1 MELMSVE
8 LVEKKSVEVA
18 ETAFS
23 VVAYSVEV
31 VALVNTEL
39 VAVRL
44 LTDTLPVKLAESLK
58 VLAPENTLFL
68 TVAEDRDRLSAVP
81 LVILGYSIVVSR
93 R

>member
-1 MELMSVE
+1 ME

-18 ETAFS
+18 RVNMESSTVRLVTCKF
-23 VVAYSVEV
+23 VEL
-31 VALVNTEL
+31 ALVSTEL